1 MRCCLVSFE
10 LASVAVCYAD
20 YLSHFYETVQKSQQF
35 RTIQIFKGNK
45 FFGFLVVQSRKQH
58 VNG

>member
-1 MRCCLVSFE
+1 MSFE